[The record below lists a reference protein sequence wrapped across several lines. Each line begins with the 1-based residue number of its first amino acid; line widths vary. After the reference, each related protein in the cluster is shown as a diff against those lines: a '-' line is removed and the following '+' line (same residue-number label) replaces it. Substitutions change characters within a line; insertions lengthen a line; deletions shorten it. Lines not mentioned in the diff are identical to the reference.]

1 MVSFELL
8 IQFVIMITNVISL
21 VYTVAYNSGRK
32 DKKNNRPSSKK

>member
-21 VYTVAYNSGRK
+21 VYNIAYNRGKK